1 MSIKPNLIYFT
12 FTIFYRFYKHIDITN
27 NYYKFRIL
35 LKVLKRTPR
44 VCYLCLTEV
53 KFIKNVNIEKKS
65 SRNTDNVLKPFSS
78 IMGQLLK
85 VQN

>member
-1 MSIKPNLIYFT
+1 LSIKPNLIYFT

-35 LKVLKRTPR
+35 LKVLKRMPR

-53 KFIKNVNIEKKS
+53 KFIKNVNIEK
-65 SRNTDNVLKPFSS
+65 NQAETQDNVLKPLSS